1 MQDVPAQETP
11 TPEPPVPML
20 QQFDGQPT
28 PPLLETESP
37 APVGEQTQR
46 ITGEEEEP
54 VAQSKL
60 PLAQVQREEATGPAR
75 VVDFRQRLIPSSRA
89 NLFRYAL
96 FGVAGLAF
104 VGALVFLAAGIGLM
118 RGKD

>member
-1 MQDVPAQETP
+1 
-11 TPEPPVPML
+11 ML
-20 QQFDGQPT
+20 QQIDGQPT
-28 PPLLETESP
+28 PPPLETEDST
-37 APVGEQTQR
+37 PVGEQTQT
-46 ITGEEEEP
+46 ITGEEEDP

-60 PLAQVQREEATGPAR
+60 PIAQVQREEATGPAR
-75 VVDFRQRLIPSSRA
+75 VADFRQRLIPSSRA

-104 VGALVFLAAGIGLM
+104 VGALAFLAAGIGLM